1 MATVK
6 QPASPPVS
14 RRSCPTLGLA
24 AEPPRQNTLRSM
36 VLRASLS
43 FALALALTLLSVFV
57 QREGPEVEAYGNLCG
72 PAGNQ
77 DCYKPALKGG
87 FPFAYLSDQP
97 GVSVERQLS
106 FGEDTLH
113 PAALALDIAIYW
125 SALMLALRFAKRM
138 SVASS
143 STERHSEA

>member
-1 MATVK
+1 
-6 QPASPPVS
+6 
-14 RRSCPTLGLA
+14 
-24 AEPPRQNTLRSM
+24 M

-57 QREGPEVEAYGNLCG
+57 QREGPEVEAYGNLWG